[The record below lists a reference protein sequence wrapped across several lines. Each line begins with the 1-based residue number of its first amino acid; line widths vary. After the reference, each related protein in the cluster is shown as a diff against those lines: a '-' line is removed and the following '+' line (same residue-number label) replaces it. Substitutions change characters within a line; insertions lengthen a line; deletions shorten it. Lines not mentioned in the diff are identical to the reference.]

1 MLGINE
7 PYQGKNVTVKN
18 SYESNPYLG
27 QRPKRLIREI
37 SLNPE
42 AKDIP
47 AVANGYTGF
56 RAVFEATNKL
66 TDKQV
71 LKELWATRANGITNL
86 LYDKSDHITCLRLK
100 TFKKECFM
108 ELRKIKVDRL
118 RESLKAFIEGGPLPK
133 FMRHLIK

>member
-7 PYQGKNVTVKN
+7 PYQGQNVTVKN
-18 SYESNPYLG
+18 SYKSNSYLG
-27 QRPKRLIREI
+27 QPPKRLIREI

-42 AKDIP
+42 ATHIP

-56 RAVFEATNKL
+56 RAEFEATNKL

-71 LKELWATRANGITNL
+71 LKELWAIKANGLYEL
-86 LYDKSDHITCLRLK
+86 LYDKSEHMKCLRIK
-100 TFKKECFM
+100 SFKKECISA
-108 ELRKIKVDRL
+108 LKKIKVDRL
-118 RESLKAFIEGGPLPK
+118 RESLKTFMDGGPLPK